1 MGVYKNVVSV
11 FFNKCFFKVRLA
23 AHSVFKEKEPVGKV
37 IMRGNDYKFNSIAQG
52 LPLWLSW

>member
-1 MGVYKNVVSV
+1 MYGLKCKWEVMGVYKNVVSV

-37 IMRGNDYKFNSIAQG
+37 IMRGND
-52 LPLWLSW
+52 

>member
-23 AHSVFKEKEPVGKV
+23 ARSVFKEKEPVGKV
-37 IMRGNDYKFNSIAQG
+37 VMRGNDYKFISTWQG